1 MLSIQNR
8 MKRLWTIP
16 ATFKPDGAAAFEHVN
31 IEPGASALVNDDHW
45 AQVSK
50 GNKVIEALLTERSLV
65 VSKSKKADLEAD
77 ELANPAS
84 PVAPEELTAKDERA
98 HIESQV
104 ELKEITLDEP
114 ASGKSDRKAK

>member
-1 MLSIQNR
+1 M
-8 MKRLWTIP
+8 
-16 ATFKPDGAAAFEHVN
+16 N

-104 ELKEITLDEP
+104 ELKEIVLDEP

>member
-31 IEPGASALVNDDHW
+31 IEPGASALVNDDYW

>member
-16 ATFKPDGAAAFEHVN
+16 ATFKTDGAAAFEHVN

-65 VSKSKKADLEAD
+65 VSKSKKADLEVD